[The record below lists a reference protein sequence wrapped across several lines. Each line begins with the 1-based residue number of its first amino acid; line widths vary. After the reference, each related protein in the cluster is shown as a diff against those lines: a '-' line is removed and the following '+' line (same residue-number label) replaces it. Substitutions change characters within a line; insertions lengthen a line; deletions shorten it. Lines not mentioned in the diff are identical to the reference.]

1 MSVRNLLAQL
11 PYHRLRVDLTG
22 TPITTAAWVQL
33 SAALPKACTAMQV
46 YYSGDAIL
54 RISKGDATQE
64 EVGTNEIPIYITPG
78 GEGNM
83 VPIELPK
90 GARLSARA
98 VDQDV
103 AVGELVIN
111 FFG

>member
-11 PYHRLRVDLTG
+11 PYHKLRVDLVG

-33 SAALPKACTAMQV
+33 SAALPKACVAAQI
-46 YYSGDAIL
+46 YYSGEGIL

-64 EVGTNEIPIYITPG
+64 EVGDNEIPLYIAPG
-78 GEGNM
+78 GEGNL
-83 VPIELPK
+83 VPLEIAK

-103 AVGELVIN
+103 AMGELIIN